1 MFPPVTERHGRQ
13 LQARLLGRFELRL
26 DGTRIGP
33 EAFERPSGLRLL
45 KLILATAG
53 HRVRREAAAE
63 LLWPEMEA
71 ERSAAN
77 LRKAVHFARRALSR
91 VEPGDELIM
100 GGGDSFAF
108 APWLELDVDVDALR
122 AAIGMLERTEG
133 PDSGVRTKRADDDA
147 TFDVL
152 LRFAGSEL
160 LPEDAYEEWLVPLR
174 ERLSAQ
180 TLRALLVAAQVARSA
195 DDPETALAL
204 LDRALTLDPADEGTH
219 RLAIEIHLQDGRLH
233 AARRQLRSAEQ
244 AVAEAYGVAA
254 SPELGQL
261 IELAAASRAVVRL
274 DERQELPILGRR
286 RELELA
292 EAMLDRVAAGRI
304 GAVLLRGGPGMGKT
318 RILRELVRATDA
330 SRWSVVEIRGIESG
344 ERTPFAGIG
353 SPLRR
358 ALEAVGNAT
367 WTEPGLSAVLTAAP
381 GSERPT
387 IDFASD
393 EALAAGLV
401 GALGQLVERRG
412 PTVLDI
418 DDVQWLDQQSIDV
431 LVAIVHGLA
440 DHPLLVLL
448 SMREEGP
455 PPAQLAGLL
464 DSLSEIGACD
474 ISVGPLAPRELRA
487 LLDREA
493 AQPVD
498 DRLADWAF
506 EQSRGAPLFALEL
519 FRTARDGG
527 ATREHGSQTSLVR
540 DAPIP
545 TPPSVTRAVAT
556 RTAGLGETVRRLLA
570 VAAEIGDESSFPELA
585 VTVGA
590 QPDDVLDALD
600 AALGAGLLVE
610 LGGRYRFAH
619 PLYRSAA
626 RASLSSRDRSEL
638 HLRIAR
644 HLATDVDPAN
654 RSAVDALLAAGVDV
668 IALARHAAIAAE
680 LGIGEAVGLA
690 VGLGFVG
697 GEHLG
702 RLFDARGAA
711 AMLQTALTLWH
722 RLPVEERALFAA
734 SRAYVARGWALHAL
748 GDEHSAATAFR
759 GALEVA
765 RVDADRAAAA
775 IGAAWIPYQHGRF
788 DAAEVILRETLTSVS
803 DRAARASIESELGWI
818 AGRRGD
824 WNEAYRMLEGAVAEF
839 ESAEPSQG
847 LARALD
853 RLGVAATNIAGTDD
867 ALPLLDRAVV
877 LAVESADSR
886 LEASIR
892 THRAST
898 LRRAGKLPEARAEAG
913 RAIEMTTLAG
923 DLYMESVCHWTAAEI
938 EHALG
943 DYQEAIA
950 ERRRELEVLRRMGG
964 NPQNEALAHAHIAFL
979 AQMGGDAAE
988 SAAEASAA
996 RGIARRSGA
1005 AELVTRVDDALA
1017 VDAWLTSL

>member
-1 MFPPVTERHGRQ
+1 M
-13 LQARLLGRFELRL
+13 
-26 DGTRIGP
+26 
-33 EAFERPSGLRLL
+33 
-45 KLILATAG
+45 LATPG
-53 HRVRREAAAE
+53 HRIRREAAAE
-63 LLWPEMEA
+63 LLWPEMEP
-71 ERSAAN
+71 ERSGAN
-77 LRKAVHFARRALSR
+77 LRKAVHFARRALSDSESSR
-91 VEPGDELIM
+91 DLIVST
-100 GGGDSFAF
+100 GDSFVF
-108 APWLELDVDVDALR
+108 APGIELDIDADALR
-122 AAIGMLERTEG
+122 DTVATLERADG
-133 PDSGVRTKRADDDA
+133 LDSGARTKRGDDIA

-152 LRFAGSEL
+152 LRSAGSEL
-160 LPEDAYEEWLVPLR
+160 LPDDAYEEWLIPLR

-180 TLRALLVAAQVARSA
+180 TLSALLVAARLARAA
-195 DDPETALAL
+195 DDRQTALAL
-204 LDRALTLDPADEGTH
+204 LDRALVLDPADEGIH
-219 RLAIEIHLQDGRLH
+219 RLAIEIHLEEGRLH
-233 AARRQLRSAEQ
+233 AARRQLRAAEQ
-244 AVAEAYGVAA
+244 AVAEAYGVAP

-261 IELAAASRAVVRL
+261 IEVAAASREAVRL
-274 DERQELPILGRR
+274 DERPELPILGRR

-292 EAMLDRVAAGRI
+292 EVTLDRVAGGRM

-330 SRWSVVEIRGIESG
+330 SHWSVIDITGIESG

-353 SPLRR
+353 GPLRR
-358 ALEAVGNAT
+358 SLEAVADVGL
-367 WTEPGLSAVLTAAP
+367 TEPGLSAVLTAAP
-381 GSERPT
+381 GSERPS

-401 GALGQLVERRG
+401 NALAQLLERVG

-418 DDVQWLDQQSIDV
+418 DDVQWLDKQSIDV
-431 LVAIVHGLA
+431 LRAIAERLA
-440 DHPLLVLL
+440 ARPLLVLL
-448 SMREEGP
+448 SMRDEGTP
-455 PPAQLAGLL
+455 PIQLLALL
-464 DSLSEIGACD
+464 DALSEVGLCD

-493 AQPVD
+493 AQPID
-498 DRLADWAF
+498 DRLAGWAF
-506 EQSRGAPLFALEL
+506 EQSSGAPLFALEL

-527 ATREHGSQTSLVR
+527 AIREQGSQTSLVQN
-540 DAPIP
+540 APIP
-545 TPPSVTRAVAT
+545 TPPSVARAVAT
-556 RTAGLGETVRRLLA
+556 RTARLGQTVRRLLA
-570 VAAEIGDESSFPELA
+570 VAAEIGDESSFAELG

-590 QPDDVLDALD
+590 PPDDVLDALD
-600 AALGAGLLVE
+600 AALGAGLLIE

-626 RASLSSRDRSEL
+626 REGLSSRDRSEL

-644 HLATDVDPAN
+644 HLAGDINPAN
-654 RSAVDALLAAGVDV
+654 RPAVEALLAGGVDV

-680 LGIGEAVGLA
+680 LGIRDAVALA

-711 AMLQTALTLWH
+711 ALLQTALTLWH

-748 GDEHSAATAFR
+748 GDEHAAAAAFR

-775 IGAAWIPYQHGRF
+775 IGGAWIPYQHGRF
-788 DAAEVILRETLTSVS
+788 DAAEVILRETLASLA

-818 AGRRGD
+818 SGRRGD
-824 WNEAYRMLEGAVAEF
+824 WDEAYRMLDQAVAEF
-839 ESAEPSQG
+839 ESGEPSPA

-877 LAVESADSR
+877 LAIESADSR

-898 LRRAGKLPEARAEAG
+898 LRRAGMLPEARTEAG
-913 RAIEMTTLAG
+913 RATEMTTLAG
-923 DLYMESVCHWTAAEI
+923 DLYMELVCHWTAAEI

-943 DYQEAIA
+943 DYEEAMA
-950 ERRRELEVLRRMGG
+950 ERRRELDVLRRMGG

-979 AQMGGDAAE
+979 AQMAGDAAM

-996 RGIARRSGA
+996 RGIARRSGT
-1005 AELVTRVDDALA
+1005 AELVVRVDEALA